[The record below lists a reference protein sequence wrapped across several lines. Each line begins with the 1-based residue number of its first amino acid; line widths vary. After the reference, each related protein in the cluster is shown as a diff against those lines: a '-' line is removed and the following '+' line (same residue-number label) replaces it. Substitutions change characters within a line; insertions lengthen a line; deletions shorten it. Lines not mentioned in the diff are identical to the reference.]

1 MANPHPEPHPENLR
15 NFKKGDPT
23 TVDKGRKGGRAS
35 QAKQAQAKTM
45 RELAEYYGQLTVNK
59 GTAKLPKTASK
70 EDAQKANPTMD
81 ALVITAMYNK
91 AVKGDVRAAEFL
103 AKLKGQTGEDVTVHI
118 DQMADMD
125 TADLLALYDKTKDAD
140 D

>member
-23 TVDKGRKGGRAS
+23 TADKGRKGGRAS
-35 QAKQAQAKTM
+35 QAKQAQAKSM
-45 RELAEYYGQLTVNK
+45 RELAEYYGGLTFKK
-59 GTAKLPKTASK
+59 GTAKLPKTADK
-70 EDAQKANPTMD
+70 ETLSKANPTMD

-91 AVKGDVRAAEFL
+91 AMKGDVRAAEFL
-103 AKLKGQTGEDVTVHI
+103 AKLKGQSGEDVTVHI
-118 DQMADMD
+118 DTMEQMD
-125 TADLLALYDKTKDAD
+125 TADLLKLYDKTRDGD

>member
-1 MANPHPEPHPENLR
+1 MATPHPEPHPENLR

-45 RELAEYYGQLTVNK
+45 RELAEYYGGLTINK

-103 AKLKGQTGEDVTVHI
+103 AKLKGQSGEDVTVHI
-118 DQMADMD
+118 DTMEQMD
-125 TADLLALYDKTKDAD
+125 TADLLKLYNKTKDGD